1 MGEGNGKTV
10 SAEEMIDSQVRQ
22 VLGVVI
28 RGLMVSAPG
37 VPAQMLACSIARIT
51 AEMISNGMAGD
62 LAAKASAA
70 TSGQSPSQSANT
82 IIVHNVLS
90 FLCAARRTCLTF
102 DSSFRNRS
110 PEWEA

>member
-62 LAAKASAA
+62 LAA
-70 TSGQSPSQSANT
+70 
-82 IIVHNVLS
+82 I
-90 FLCAARRTCLTF
+90 LTVRK
-102 DSSFRNRS
+102 SVK
-110 PEWEA
+110 EAFNDAIAKGKINQLPAQRLNG